1 MKSILIIHD
10 IGYSDVDKMMRNI
23 DYVAQHSKT
32 FDGEFTVYVEPES
45 PLAPILEGSGLPF
58 STTDLP
64 KEPDTLIVFSYDK
77 DVSEY
82 AHAVM
87 IKQWQSRRPV
97 YPFMVVKS

>member
-10 IGYSDVDKMMRNI
+10 IGYSDIDMMMRNI
-23 DYVAQHSKT
+23 DYVAQTSKT
-32 FDGEFTVYVEPES
+32 FDGEFTVYVEPGS
-45 PLAPILEGSGLPF
+45 PLAPILEGSGLLF

-82 AHAVM
+82 AHDVM
-87 IKQWQSRRPV
+87 IKQWRSRRPV
-97 YPFMVVKS
+97 YPFMVVKA

>member
-10 IGYSDVDKMMRNI
+10 IGYSNVDKMMANI
-23 DYVAQHSKT
+23 DYVAQHSKA
-32 FDGEFTVYVEPES
+32 FDGEFTVYVEPDS
-45 PLAPILEGSGLPF
+45 VLAPIMEGSGLPF

-64 KEPDTLIVFSYDK
+64 EEPDTLIVFTYDREL
-77 DVSEY
+77 SEY